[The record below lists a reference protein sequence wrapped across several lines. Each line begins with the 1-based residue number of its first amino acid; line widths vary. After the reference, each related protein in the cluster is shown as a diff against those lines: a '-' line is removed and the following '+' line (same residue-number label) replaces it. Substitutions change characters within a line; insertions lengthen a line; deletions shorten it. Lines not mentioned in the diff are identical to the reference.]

1 MSSIPDTATL
11 ADPSASPLLPAQRRQ
26 RIVDFLRVHGAVT
39 LGQLEQAL
47 GASLSTLRRD
57 LDTLAAEGVVDRT
70 HGGALLRQQ
79 APEYATFEPEPEAAA
94 ELSPREKAAIGQAA
108 AEALL
113 PRQSVIFDSG
123 TTVLEA
129 ARAAVRRQIP
139 LTAVTNDLVIAQ
151 VLGKSPQIQVHML
164 GGLLRPGS
172 TTIIG
177 QTLVDQA
184 SALRA
189 DVLLMGAHAVTDN
202 VISETSAELAAVK
215 RALMKAA
222 NSTRLLVDSSKF
234 RPRAFMQ
241 IAALDDVGELITDSG
256 IAPAEEERLR
266 ALDLKLTVVRVLP

>member
-1 MSSIPDTATL
+1 MSSIPDTTAL

-256 IAPAEEERLR
+256 ITPAEEERLR
-266 ALDLKLTVVRVLP
+266 ALELKLTVVRVLP

>member
-189 DVLLMGAHAVTDN
+189 DVLLMGAHAVTDH

>member
-1 MSSIPDTATL
+1 MSSIPDTAAL

-164 GGLLRPGS
+164 GGALRPGS

-256 IAPAEEERLR
+256 IVPAEEERLR

>member
-1 MSSIPDTATL
+1 MSSIPDTTAL

-189 DVLLMGAHAVTDN
+189 DVLLMGAHAVTDH

-266 ALDLKLTVVRVLP
+266 ALELKLTVVRVLP